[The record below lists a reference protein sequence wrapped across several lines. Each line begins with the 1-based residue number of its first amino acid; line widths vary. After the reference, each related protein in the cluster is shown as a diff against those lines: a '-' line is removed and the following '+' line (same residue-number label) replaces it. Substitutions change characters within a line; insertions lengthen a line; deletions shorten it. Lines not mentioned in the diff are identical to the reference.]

1 MKQTF
6 PIKIDRPLVFFDI
19 ESTGTSP
26 KADRIIDLALIRI
39 LPGGTRDAHSFLVNP
54 GMPIPPE
61 VTAIHGISDA
71 DVRDCPPFSA
81 IADRAFSL
89 LENTDLAGFNVLR
102 FDIPML
108 VEEFLR
114 CDIEFDIENRR
125 IIDVQRIF
133 HRREPR
139 DLSAALAFYCGE
151 LHLGAHG
158 AMADTEASIRVLE
171 GQFKRYADLAADM
184 EKLHEYCNKRD
195 PSWADRTGR
204 FRWSNGALVVNFGK
218 FKGTPLADLISED
231 PGFAKWI
238 LRSDFPRD
246 TRRIV
251 EEAMNGR
258 WPSPPAAEQRRSG
271 QEDDEV
277 SQL

>member
-1 MKQTF
+1 MKSAF
-6 PIKIDRPLVFFDI
+6 PFKIEKPLVFFDI

-26 KADRIIDLALIRI
+26 KADRIVDLALIRVS
-39 LPGGTRDAHSFLVNP
+39 PDGSRDAHSFRVNP

-61 VTAIHGISDA
+61 VTAIHGIRDA
-71 DVRDCPPFSA
+71 DVKDCPPFSA
-81 IADRAFSL
+81 VADRIFSL
-89 LENTDLAGFNVLR
+89 LDGADLAGFNVLR

-114 CDIEFDIENRR
+114 CDIEFDIESKR

-151 LHLGAHG
+151 MHLGAHG

-171 GQFKRYADLAADM
+171 GQFKRYSDLPPDADS
-184 EKLHEYCNKRD
+184 LHDYCNPRH
-195 PSWADRTGR
+195 PAWADRTGR
-204 FRWSNGALVVNFGK
+204 LRWSNGAIVLNFGK
-218 FKGTPLADLISED
+218 FKGTPLADMIRED

-258 WPSPPAAEQRRSG
+258 WPPPPAPPQQAG
-271 QEDDEV
+271 QEEDD
-277 SQL
+277 